1 MLVKFEFVL
10 EVDDIHRDLI
20 TNIDTAEF
28 HIEVDYIDDADSD
41 DYLSWRGVKTSK
53 VEKVKDNE

>member
-10 EVDDIHRDLI
+10 EVDDIHKDLI
-20 TNIDTAEF
+20 NNIDTAEF
-28 HIEVDYIDDADSD
+28 DIEVNYTDDSDSSDYICWLDI
-41 DYLSWRGVKTSK
+41 KPSK